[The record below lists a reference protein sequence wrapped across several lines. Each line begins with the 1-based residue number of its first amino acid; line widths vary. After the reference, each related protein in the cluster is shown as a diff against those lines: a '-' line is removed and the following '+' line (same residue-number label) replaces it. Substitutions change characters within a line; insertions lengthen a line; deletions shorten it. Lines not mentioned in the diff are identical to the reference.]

1 MSSLSGNKSLGDNI
15 RNQDIKKNGVFLA
28 FLYHFF
34 LQNNPKLILKP
45 DFTDRN
51 NTIGL
56 LSIQNMAV
64 DTKIRVLAWIQ
75 AKILKNTK
83 IMAAILENGVCREG

>member
-15 RNQDIKKNGVFLA
+15 RNQDIKKMVSF
-28 FLYHFF
+28 YHFYTIF